1 MNRCCAHRA
10 LTKTYT
16 MGKRSLEVL
25 RGVDLDVA
33 RGEFL
38 ALRGASG
45 AGKSTLLHLIGGLDS
60 PNAGEIFFDGQNL
73 VAFSER
79 ELTRLPQPPR
89 RFCFSGVS
97 SAAGTDRAGKCL
109 PARAHGADCQRA
121 SCETRGRELLARVGL
136 KDRLEHKPSELSGG
150 EQQRVAI
157 ARALINE
164 PELILADE
172 PTGNLDS
179 QTGGE
184 IIELLKSLRVE
195 KQTTLVIA
203 THDAKVAANA
213 ERVIELVD
221 GRIQIKIGLSS
232 YLMVENEDE
241 NESRRNLSRNDGKC
255 IFKPAVVGGVCRAAT
270 NPSPSGASGAGEKP
284 GAELGGGEP
293 LADWER

>member
-1 MNRCCAHRA
+1 MFNVECFPDSNRRLAMSEPLLRAHA

-38 ALRGASG
+38 TLRGASG
-45 AGKSTLLHLIGGLDS
+45 AGKSTLLHLIGGLDL
-60 PNAGEIFFDGQNL
+60 PNAGEILFDGQNL
-73 VAFSER
+73 VTFSER
-79 ELTRLPQPPR
+79 KLTEFRNRRVGFIFQAYHLLPELTALEN
-89 RFCFSGVS
+89 V
-97 SAAGTDRAGKCL
+97 CL
-109 PARAHGADCQRA
+109 PARMARIA
-121 SCETRGRELLARVGL
+121 SAKVELRGRELLARVGL
-136 KDRLEHKPSELSGG
+136 KDRLDHKPFELSGG

-164 PELILADE
+164 PELVLADE

-179 QTGGE
+179 KTGGE

-195 KQTTLVIA
+195 KNTTLVIA

-221 GRIQIKIGLSS
+221 GRI
-232 YLMVENEDE
+232 
-241 NESRRNLSRNDGKC
+241 
-255 IFKPAVVGGVCRAAT
+255 
-270 NPSPSGASGAGEKP
+270 
-284 GAELGGGEP
+284 
-293 LADWER
+293 AD

>member
-1 MNRCCAHRA
+1 MSEPLLRARA

-33 RGEFL
+33 RGECL

-45 AGKSTLLHLIGGLDS
+45 AGKSTLLHLIGGLDL
-60 PNAGEIFFDGQNL
+60 PNAGEIFFDGNNL
-73 VAFSER
+73 VEFSER
-79 ELTRLPQPPR
+79 RLTEFRNRRVGFIFQAYHLLPELTALEN
-89 RFCFSGVS
+89 V
-97 SAAGTDRAGKCL
+97 CL
-109 PARAHGADCQRA
+109 PARMARISIATV
-121 SCETRGRELLARVGL
+121 ETHGRELLARVGL
-136 KDRLEHKPSELSGG
+136 KDRLDHKPSELSGG

-164 PELILADE
+164 PEMVLADE

-179 QTGGE
+179 KTGGE

-195 KQTTLVIA
+195 KKTTLVIA

-221 GRIQIKIGLSS
+221 GRIQS
-232 YLMVENEDE
+232 
-241 NESRRNLSRNDGKC
+241 
-255 IFKPAVVGGVCRAAT
+255 
-270 NPSPSGASGAGEKP
+270 
-284 GAELGGGEP
+284 
-293 LADWER
+293 